1 MTSGERGSLVTI
13 AVAVSATGNV
23 VPPFFIFPRVHF
35 RDNFLKCAPP
45 GSSGSANPS
54 GWMKESHFLEFL
66 KHFVKHTKCSKE
78 KPVLLLLDN
87 HGSHL
92 SIQGLDFCKA
102 NGIILTGIY
111 FKHALTVT
119 QMMI

>member
-54 GWMKESHFLEFL
+54 GWMKESHFLEYL
-66 KHFVKHTKCSKE
+66 EHFVKHTKCSKE
-78 KPVLLLLDN
+78 KPILLLLDN